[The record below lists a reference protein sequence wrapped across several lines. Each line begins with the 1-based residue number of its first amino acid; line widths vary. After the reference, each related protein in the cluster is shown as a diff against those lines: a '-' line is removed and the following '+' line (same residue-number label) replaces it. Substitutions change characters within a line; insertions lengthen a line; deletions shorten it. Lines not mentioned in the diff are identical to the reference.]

1 MYLYQHLL
9 TSARNY
15 LMCICS
21 LWPSSRTRLL
31 HVLIEAWFYLVLSI
45 VHLFYRARRSEG
57 KYTIRKQVIYIISI
71 KLLTPFKLPIFMRYG
86 TLIYIYWQ
94 GHFLFI
100 SFFFWT
106 NKWTWIYIKQVCPVN
121 SVWTTYCK
129 WLYKSLLFLYIM
141 WPHMGFELAS
151 LLNYWN
157 LFLLFCLFYKF
168 YRENNKVDRTWF
180 ESIKVFQFY

>member
-9 TSARNY
+9 TAARNY
-15 LMCICS
+15 LMCICL

-71 KLLTPFKLPIFMRYG
+71 KLLTPFLNYQFSWGMVLLYTFIDKL
-86 TLIYIYWQ
+86 

-106 NKWTWIYIKQVCPVN
+106 NKWTWIYLKQVSSVN

-141 WPHMGFELAS
+141 WPHMG

-157 LFLLFCLFYKF
+157 LFFLFCLFYKF
-168 YRENNKVDRTWF
+168 YRKNNKVDRTWF
-180 ESIKVFQFY
+180 ESKVFQFY

>member
-15 LMCICS
+15 LMCICL

-31 HVLIEAWFYLVLSI
+31 HVLIEAWFYQDLSI

-57 KYTIRKQVIYIISI
+57 KYTIGNKLFTLYQSNSSPPFKITNFHEVWYSYIH
-71 KLLTPFKLPIFMRYG
+71 LLTRPLSVY
-86 TLIYIYWQ
+86 L
-94 GHFLFI
+94 L
-100 SFFFWT
+100 FFWK

-129 WLYKSLLFLYIM
+129 WLYKSCCF
-141 WPHMGFELAS
+141 F
-151 LLNYWN
+151 
-157 LFLLFCLFYKF
+157 
-168 YRENNKVDRTWF
+168 T
-180 ESIKVFQFY
+180 

>member
-31 HVLIEAWFYLVLSI
+31 HVLIEAWFYQVLSI

-71 KLLTPFKLPIFMRYG
+71 KLLAPFLNYQFSWGMVLLY
-86 TLIYIYWQ
+86 T
-94 GHFLFI
+94 FI
-100 SFFFWT
+100 DKATFYLSHFFFWT
-106 NKWTWIYIKQVCPVN
+106 NKWTWIYIKQVSSVN
-121 SVWTTYCK
+121 SVWTTYCYG
-129 WLYKSLLFLYIM
+129 LYKSLLFLYIM

-157 LFLLFCLFYKF
+157 LFFLFCLLYKF
-168 YRENNKVDRTWF
+168 YRKNNKVDRTWF
-180 ESIKVFQFY
+180 ESKVFQFY

>member
-9 TSARNY
+9 TAARIY

-57 KYTIRKQVIYIISI
+57 KYTIRKQVIYIYINQTPHP
-71 KLLTPFKLPIFMRYG
+71 LLKLPIFMRYG

-106 NKWTWIYIKQVCPVN
+106 NKWTWIYIKQVSSVN
-121 SVWTTYCK
+121 SVWTTYCYG
-129 WLYKSLLFLYIM
+129 LYKSLFLYIM
-141 WPHMGFELAS
+141 WPHMGFELV
-151 LLNYWN
+151 Y
-157 LFLLFCLFYKF
+157 
-168 YRENNKVDRTWF
+168 
-180 ESIKVFQFY
+180 